1 MTVQE
6 LINQL
11 QTLDPKLE
19 VYVNG
24 YEGGYDDIS
33 KTELVRV
40 CKGFYADDD
49 LCWYYG
55 DHEEFDA
62 VRKGPAD
69 PFAYEIANGIVL
81 TR

>member
-6 LINQL
+6 LIDKL
-11 QTLDPKLE
+11 QQMDPLAE

-24 YEGGYDDIS
+24 YEGCYDDIHDL
-33 KTELVRV
+33 EPVRV
-40 CKGFYADDD
+40 CKGFYEE
-49 LCWYYG
+49 WYHG
-55 DHEEFDA
+55 DHEEYDV

-69 PFAYEIANGIVL
+69 PHSYEIAKGIVL

>member
-11 QTLDPKLE
+11 QNLDPTLE

-33 KTELVRV
+33 KTEPVRV
-40 CKGFYADDD
+40 CKGFYLADE
-49 LCWYYG
+49 CWYYG
-55 DHEEFDA
+55 DHEEYDV

-69 PFAYEIANGIVL
+69 PHSFEIANGIVL